1 MAQLF
6 FAETLITILTD
17 IALKEESHMTQ
28 ANTQTNPSLVP
39 ADLDIIRSEV
49 GLVDPQSIA
58 IPEVPDPQVD
68 QKATAFV
75 QAVLKINPEEP
86 SVLDA
91 RQQNI
96 AAVET
101 LGSKSQKEAAHRS
114 AMLKEPIRK
123 LAARG
128 EDGGDVANAL
138 VNLKIKVEE
147 LDPGQYDF
155 KAGWF
160 SRTLGFLPGIGT
172 PLKRFFSRYESAQT
186 VIDAIMRAL
195 EEGKKVLQR
204 DNVTLVQDQKSM
216 RELTHRLQKTIEMG
230 MLIDHKFTYVL
241 EREVSAE
248 DPRRRFI
255 EDEIMFP
262 LRQRIQDLQQ
272 QLAVNQQGVL
282 AIEIIVRNNKELVK
296 GVDRGINVTVN
307 ALNVAVTVALALANQ
322 KIVLDKIDAVNKTTN
337 RLIAQTASQLRTQGA
352 DIHKQASRTQLDME
366 TLKKSF
372 VDINAALDDIS
383 TFRKKALP
391 QMANSILEMDAL
403 TKETEVAIQRMEEG
417 TKVEPVVSLDIV

>member
-1 MAQLF
+1 
-6 FAETLITILTD
+6 
-17 IALKEESHMTQ
+17 MTQ
-28 ANTQTNPSLVP
+28 IATQMDQALVP
-39 ADLDIIRSEV
+39 ADPGIIRSEV
-49 GLVDPQSIA
+49 GLVDPRTISA
-58 IPEVPDPQVD
+58 PEAPDPKLD
-68 QKATAFV
+68 QQATAFV
-75 QAVLKINPEEP
+75 QAVLKINPEDP
-86 SVLDA
+86 SNLDL
-91 RQQNI
+91 RQQNV
-96 AAVET
+96 AAVEV
-101 LGSKSQKEAAHRS
+101 LGHKSQQDAAHRS

-128 EDGGDVANAL
+128 EDGGEVANAL
-138 VNLKIKVEE
+138 VSLKIKVEE
-147 LDPGQYDF
+147 LDPGRYDF

-172 PLKRFFSRYESAQT
+172 PLKRFFSRFESAQT
-186 VIDAIMRAL
+186 VIDAIIRAL

-204 DNVTLVQDQKSM
+204 DNVTLVQDQKAM
-216 RELTHRLQKTIEMG
+216 RQLTHRLQQTIEMG
-230 MLIDHKFTYVL
+230 MLIDQKFSYAL
-241 EREVSAE
+241 DREVNSE

-352 DIHKQASRTQLDME
+352 EIHKQASSTLLDME
-366 TLKKSF
+366 TLKKTF

-391 QMANSILEMDAL
+391 QMANAILEMDNL
-403 TKETEVAIQRMEEG
+403 TKATEAAIQRMEEG
-417 TKVEPVVSLDIV
+417 TKAEPVVSLDVV